1 MVINN
6 NLRSPYLIPILPPIR
21 PIRPV
26 DLSVSIHIITGIMM
40 RSVSRDQNL
49 HIDPIVKNTA
59 LVARQDN
66 LDQYSTIL
74 TGVST
79 KQPEVTGTRDT
90 FAFHLTRESTGSGV
104 QSPHKAQL
112 EKERKKENSIGMR
125 QPRCS

>member
-21 PIRPV
+21 PVRPV
-26 DLSVSIHIITGIMM
+26 DLSVSIHLITGIMM

-59 LVARQDN
+59 LVARQDI

-79 KQPEVTGTRDT
+79 EQP
-90 FAFHLTRESTGSGV
+90 GS
-104 QSPHKAQL
+104 H
-112 EKERKKENSIGMR
+112 RNS
-125 QPRCS
+125 